1 MTEEFFLAYGDEPE
15 PYRPQRRPGQP
26 PRRRKRRK
34 RRRGRTALALLL
46 TLLLLGGM
54 GAGLYLGYDRLRG
67 MFGAEDYTTAA
78 GTAEIEIVIPE
89 GASGLQIAKVLK
101 GQDVIASEQAFID
114 AWEANGDAD
123 RIQPGRYRLR
133 LRLAAADAILMLL
146 DVKNRIVNGITIPEG
161 LSTFKIYKL
170 LAERLGIPEAQFKA
184 AAKDPVKL
192 GVPASWF
199 ERDGRKVT
207 RSVEGFLFPDTYEF
221 PKDVTAEAAL
231 KMMVQRFLAVTKE
244 LKFAETVRA
253 SLDVAPYEALIVASL
268 AQAESGTAKD
278 LPKVAR
284 VAYNRIIEQPP
295 GGICH
300 CLEMDVTVNY
310 WFETQ
315 GKPTKESGKMTEA
328 ELDNPRNPYNRKLA
342 FLPTP
347 INNPGR
353 AALSAA
359 AKPAVGKW
367 HFFVAIDKEGNSAFA
382 VTNAEHERNKELA
395 CERKII
401 C

>member
-1 MTEEFFLAYGDEPE
+1 MTEEFFLAYGNEPE
-15 PYRPQRRPGQP
+15 PYRPRRAGQQP
-26 PRRRKRRK
+26 PRRRKRK
-34 RRRGRTALALLL
+34 KRRGRTALALLL
-46 TLLLLGGM
+46 TMLLLGGV
-54 GAGLYLGYDRLRG
+54 GVGLYLGYDRLQG
-67 MFGAEDYTTAA
+67 MFGAEDYTSAA
-78 GTAEIEIVIPE
+78 DSAEVEVVIPE
-89 GASGLQIAKVLK
+89 GASGGKMAKVLK
-101 GQDVIASEQAFID
+101 AADVIASEQAFVD
-114 AWEANGDAD
+114 AWEANPDASD
-123 RIQPGRYRLR
+123 IQPGRYKLR
-133 LRLAAADAILMLL
+133 LKLSAADAITMLL
-146 DVKNRIVNGITIPEG
+146 DPKNRIVNGITVAEG

-170 LAERLGIPEAQFKA
+170 LSQKLGIPEAEFKA
-184 AAKDPVKL
+184 AGADPVKL
-192 GVPASWF
+192 GVPATWF
-199 ERDGRKVT
+199 DRDGRKVT
-207 RSVEGFLFPDTYEF
+207 KSVEGFLFPDTYEF
-221 PKDVTAEAAL
+221 PKDVTAESAL

-244 LKFAETVRA
+244 MKFSENVRG
-253 SLDVAPYEALIVASL
+253 SLDIAPYEALIVASL

-284 VAYNRIIEQPP
+284 VAYNRIIEEPP
-295 GGICH
+295 SGICH

-315 GKPTKESGKMTEA
+315 GKPTKKSGDMTEA
-328 ELDNPRNPYNRKLA
+328 ELDNPKNKYNRKLA

-353 AALSAA
+353 AALAAA

-382 VTNAEHERNKELA
+382 VTNAEHERNKEIA